1 MKLLLKGG
9 RIVDPSQNID
19 ETLDLLIED
28 GLVARIAP
36 NLPAPEEGRDSG
48 TAVVDL
54 EGKTVVPGLF
64 DMHTHLREPGHEYKE
79 TILSGTAAA
88 VAGGFTAVACMANTN
103 PVNDN
108 SSVTDFILRKA
119 ARADLARVYP
129 VAAVSR
135 KLEGEILT
143 EFSDLKDAGAV
154 ALSDDGNPV
163 ASAGLMRRALEY
175 AHSLSLPVISHCEDR
190 SLTEGGAMNESF
202 VSTELGLPGI
212 PTIAEDIMA
221 ARDIALA
228 EYTGT
233 TVHIAHVSTA
243 ATVELVRNAKRRGIS
258 VTAETAPHYFTLTDE
273 ALRSY
278 STDLKVYPPIR
289 GPKDRDAV
297 IDGLRDGTIDVIA
310 SDHAPHSSIEK
321 DVEFA
326 YAATGLIGL
335 ETSLGLSLAMVEQGV
350 ISISRLVEAMS
361 VNPARI
367 LGVPGGTLRTGT
379 AADVTVIDIT
389 RAWTVDKN
397 AFRSLSR
404 NCPFHGRR
412 LTGKCLMTIVGGVIK
427 YREDAR
433 LL

>member
-9 RIVDPSQNID
+9 RIVDPSQDID

-28 GLVARIAP
+28 GLIARIAP
-36 NLPAPEEGRDSG
+36 NLPTPEVGRDSG

-54 EGKTVVPGLF
+54 EGKTIVPGLL

-88 VAGGFTAVACMANTN
+88 LAGGFTAVACMANTS

-135 KLEGEILT
+135 NLEGEILT

-163 ASAGLMRRALEY
+163 ATAGLMRRALEY
-175 AHSLSLPVISHCEDR
+175 AYSLSLPVISHCEDR
-190 SLTEGGAMNESF
+190 SLTEGGAMNEGF

-212 PTIAEDIMA
+212 PAIAEDIMA
-221 ARDIALA
+221 ARDIAIA

-233 TVHIAHVSTA
+233 RVHIAHVSTA
-243 ATVELVRNAKRRGIS
+243 ATVELVRDAKRRGIA

-289 GPKDRDAV
+289 GSEDRDAV
-297 IDGLRDGTIDVIA
+297 IGGLRDGTIDVIA

-335 ETSLGLSLAMVEQGV
+335 ETSLALSLAMVEQGV
-350 ISISRLVEAMS
+350 ISIGRLVEAMS

-379 AADVTVIDIT
+379 AADVTVIDTT

-412 LTGKCLMTIVGGVIK
+412 LTGKALMTIVGGIIK
-427 YREDAR
+427 YREDAKP
-433 LL
+433 L